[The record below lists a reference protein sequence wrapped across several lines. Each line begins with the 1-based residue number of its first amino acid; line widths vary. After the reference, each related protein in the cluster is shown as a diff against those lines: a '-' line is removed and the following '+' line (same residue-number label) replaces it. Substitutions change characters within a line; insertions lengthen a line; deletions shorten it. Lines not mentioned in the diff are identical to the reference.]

1 MPTALIAEDEPLLA
15 QALQQALLRAWPELQ
30 VLAVAPHGPAA
41 VSLALQH
48 RPDVLFLD
56 VRMPGISG
64 LEAAAELADR
74 WADDAPTGQ
83 PFPALVLVTAYDQ
96 YALQAF
102 DAQAVDYLLKP
113 VSPERLA
120 RTVQR
125 LQAHLAQSGATAPH
139 APAISDALLGQLRAL
154 LAAPSAPPAQRLQV
168 IQASVGQ
175 QLHLVPV
182 EDVLVFESADKY
194 LRVLTTQNANV
205 PELLIRTPLKDL
217 LPQLDARDFVQI
229 HRSVVVNL
237 QRISHVVRGDNETA
251 TVFLKGRSDNLPVSR
266 SYLHHFK
273 QM

>member
-30 VLAVAPHGPAA
+30 VLAVAPHGAAA

-125 LQAHLAQSGATAPH
+125 LQAHLAQRGATAPH
-139 APAISDALLGQLRAL
+139 AQAVSDALLGQLRAL

-194 LRVLTTQNANV
+194 LRVLTAQNANV

-217 LPQLDARDFVQI
+217 MPQLDPDVFWQI
-229 HRSVVVNL
+229 HRST
-237 QRISHVVRGDNETA
+237 VVRANAIDRVERDEA
-251 TVFLKGRSDNLPVSR
+251 GRLWVHLRQRPERWAVSR
-266 SYLHHFK
+266 LYAGRFK
-273 QM
+273 AM